1 MKTKEFYFNLPENL
15 IAQNP
20 QDKRDSSRLL
30 VVDRNSDDLIESSI
44 KDFPSFLEE
53 DSLLVLNNT
62 KVRKGRVYA
71 LSENKGKVEFLFLN
85 YLGANRW
92 TVVVS
97 KSKKQKVGKRF
108 FFGTISGT
116 IVEEL
121 GEGSKVFEFDEMI
134 DESFF
139 EAMGHVPLP
148 PYIKRDDQEFDK
160 VRYQTIYAKNLG
172 SVAAPTAGLHF
183 TEDILKEIENRGI
196 EIAQITLHVGMGTF
210 IPMRGE
216 NLEDHKMHY
225 EHYEIDDLAASLINT
240 YHKNKKKVIAVG
252 TTVVRTLESAYDAK
266 SDLVVSGMGKTN
278 LFIKPPYEFKVV
290 DHLLTN
296 FHTPESTLL
305 VLVSTFASKDK
316 IFNAYQHAIK
326 NNYRFFSYGDAM
338 YIK

>member
-278 LFIKPPYEFKVV
+278 LFIKP
-290 DHLLTN
+290 
-296 FHTPESTLL
+296 
-305 VLVSTFASKDK
+305 
-316 IFNAYQHAIK
+316 
-326 NNYRFFSYGDAM
+326 
-338 YIK
+338 